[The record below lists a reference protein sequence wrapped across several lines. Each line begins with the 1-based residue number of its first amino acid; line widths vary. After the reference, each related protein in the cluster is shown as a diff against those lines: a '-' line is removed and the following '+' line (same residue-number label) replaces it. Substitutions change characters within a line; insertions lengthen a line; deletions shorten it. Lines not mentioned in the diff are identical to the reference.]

1 MTPRGGTIYVNLNMG
16 DGYVRISV
24 KDIGIGIPEEKVGL
38 IFERFSQVDNLLTRE
53 KREAE

>member
-1 MTPRGGTIYVNLNMG
+1 MG

-24 KDIGIGIPEEKVGL
+24 KDTGIGIPEEKVGL

>member
-1 MTPRGGTIYVNLNMG
+1 MG